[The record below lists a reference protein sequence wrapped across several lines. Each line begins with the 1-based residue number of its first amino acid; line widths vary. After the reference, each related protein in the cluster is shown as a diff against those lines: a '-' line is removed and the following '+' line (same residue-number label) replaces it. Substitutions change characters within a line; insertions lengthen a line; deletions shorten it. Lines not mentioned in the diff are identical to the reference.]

1 LSIHNIKCS
10 SDSGANPPWEQGGW
24 SPPTPH
30 ELHGSPPQ
38 APLQIPYIGEEEEEK
53 KREEEEGKEKKE
65 EEEEVAPPKNW
76 ILDHWSELLSHNI
89 LVE

>member
-10 SDSGANPPWEQGGW
+10 SDSGANPPWEQGAG
-24 SPPTPH
+24 
-30 ELHGSPPQ
+30 